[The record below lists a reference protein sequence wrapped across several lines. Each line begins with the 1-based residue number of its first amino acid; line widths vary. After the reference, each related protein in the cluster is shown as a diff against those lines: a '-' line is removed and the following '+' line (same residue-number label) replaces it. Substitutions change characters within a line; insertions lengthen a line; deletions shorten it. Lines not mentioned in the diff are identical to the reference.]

1 MGHHLLN
8 GVKCVREVWGLT
20 NALIIS
26 PSLFMDGGRK
36 HWRRGNDR
44 PPNGRHKLPQGG
56 FKTTRSRL
64 TPALTQQD
72 AFTCVQT
79 VTGNLDRKSELP
91 FVTLSH
97 FQTRKEGNALFSSKD
112 LISYWQDMTC
122 YLSYLSHEK
131 QEKKKERCKLKS
143 CFHTL
148 LSWDRGWGR
157 ERGPGSAQE
166 QSSITT
172 RLFPRFAISG
182 PDLIQEAFLFIFS
195 VEFSDNICV
204 QEELWPQNH
213 NGSFELSICVAL
225 LIITAALKP
234 AHVHLP
240 CLLVIKRLHLSPVL
254 STSDAIQHCAPVQT
268 AHTGSVLIHYSKQ
281 PSRSLI
287 FSSTNRLIP
296 HTINLPMSFEG
307 MLTNQ
312 MHIQAQWIYSLV
324 AICYGNTSYP
334 QTKPVAERE
343 FFFFFFFFSSFC
355 FFSLISWC
363 YSSVSISVSYSC
375 GSAESEVECT
385 QAWHKHN
392 KGLVF
397 LEKSMSP
404 RWWRLFQVNYNV
416 RCTDYAT
423 QRKKSWYADTQCFSL
438 STLFR

>member
-1 MGHHLLN
+1 MEE
-8 GVKCVREVWGLT
+8 GVGSRLCPGTVIHNHQVVSKVCDIWAWFDPG
-20 NALIIS
+20 
-26 PSLFMDGGRK
+26 SLFLFSLLSFQTIYVFKKSSD
-36 HWRRGNDR
+36 
-44 PPNGRHKLPQGG
+44 
-56 FKTTRSRL
+56 FKTIM
-64 TPALTQQD
+64 
-72 AFTCVQT
+72 VH
-79 VTGNLDRKSELP
+79 
-91 FVTLSH
+91 LSC
-97 FQTRKEGNALFSSKD
+97 Q
-112 LISYWQDMTC
+112 Y
-122 YLSYLSHEK
+122 
-131 QEKKKERCKLKS
+131 
-143 CFHTL
+143 
-148 LSWDRGWGR
+148 
-157 ERGPGSAQE
+157 
-166 QSSITT
+166 
-172 RLFPRFAISG
+172 
-182 PDLIQEAFLFIFS
+182 
-195 VEFSDNICV
+195 
-204 QEELWPQNH
+204 
-213 NGSFELSICVAL
+213 VAL

-234 AHVHLP
+234 AQVHLP

-343 FFFFFFFFSSFC
+343 FFFFFFFFSSHC

-416 RCTDYAT
+416 RCTDHAT
-423 QRKKSWYADTQCFSL
+423 QRKKSWYADSPFPHFFVNQAWGGGKKLSDTHSCGRGTIDHFRLVCPSVVTWGSPSAPQQLKVILFWCFVGFQSWAWSRCSRL
-438 STLFR
+438 RSRLKEREVVLWQVEREQVLECLCHSRNE